1 MKALKVFFI
10 FLFISFISN
19 TYSQNLKIGHINT
32 SDLLKLMP
40 EVKTAQ
46 DDIEKYQKELQGQ
59 SDLLINEYQGKLESY
74 QNLSANMSE
83 TVKKDK
89 ETELVQLEGRI
100 KKFQDEAQGEI
111 SKKQEELLEPIMKKV
126 KAVIGEVAKEK
137 GIDYV
142 LDTAA
147 GIVLYFNDTYD
158 ITSFVK
164 KKLGLN

>member
-1 MKALKVFFI
+1 MKAIKSFFI
-10 FLFISFISN
+10 LLFILFNSV

-46 DDIEKYQKELQGQ
+46 DEIEKYNKELQGQ
-59 SDLLINEYQGKLESY
+59 SDLLVNEYQGKLESY
-74 QNLSANMSE
+74 QNLSASMSE

-111 SKKQEELLEPIMKKV
+111 TKKQEELLQPIMKKV
-126 KAVIGEVAKEK
+126 KDAIGEVAKEK
-137 GIDYV
+137 GYDYV

-147 GIVLYFNDTYD
+147 GIVLFFNESNDV
-158 ITSFVK
+158 TSFVK